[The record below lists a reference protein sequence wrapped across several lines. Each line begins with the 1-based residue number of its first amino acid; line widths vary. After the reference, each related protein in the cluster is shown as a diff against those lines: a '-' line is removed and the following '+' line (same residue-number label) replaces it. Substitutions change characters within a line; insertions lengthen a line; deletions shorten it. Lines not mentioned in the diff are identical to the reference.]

1 VRSGPGPYGQVVP
14 RDRGVVDSAAIA
26 DVTATRG
33 PVRLYSPRPHV
44 QSRLLS
50 ALGADRLGAAIQADQ
65 LPAVLAEAL
74 SSLSPAEADEVMVVH
89 DAEGPV
95 WIESAAT
102 ARQRL
107 QTPWLPELLAERR
120 VSTWFQPL
128 VVVASSQVAGR
139 EAMMRAVVGGRLLRG
154 SELISAARAHGLLY
168 ALDQQARIDAIRRA
182 APILP
187 AGEVLCVNLLPSAVD
202 DAERCLAPTWAAAAE
217 AGVATDQLC
226 LELVQTDTTTDRA
239 LLLRIRELAAA
250 QGALVALD
258 DLGAGWASMQSL
270 RELRPDLVK
279 LDREMLLGL
288 SLDAS
293 RQRMVSALIDFA
305 HELGVNVVA
314 HGVEDADDLAS
325 VVSLGADSVQGYLIG
340 EPAEWMDGLSMSA
353 LALLEDLRRR

>member
-1 VRSGPGPYGQVVP
+1 
-14 RDRGVVDSAAIA
+14 
-26 DVTATRG
+26 
-33 PVRLYSPRPHV
+33 
-44 QSRLLS
+44 
-50 ALGADRLGAAIQADQ
+50 
-65 LPAVLAEAL
+65 
-74 SSLSPAEADEVMVVH
+74 
-89 DAEGPV
+89 
-95 WIESAAT
+95 
-102 ARQRL
+102 
-107 QTPWLPELLAERR
+107 

-128 VVVASSQVAGR
+128 VVVASSKVAGR
-139 EAMMRAVVGGRLLRG
+139 EAMMRAVVDGRLLRG
-154 SELISAARAHGLLY
+154 SELISAARAHGLLH
-168 ALDQQARIDAIRRA
+168 ALDQQARIDAIQRA

-202 DAERCLAPTWAAAAE
+202 DAARCLAPTWAAAAE
-217 AGVATDQLC
+217 AGLAADQLC

-239 LLLRIRELAAA
+239 LLLQIRELAHA

-340 EPAEWMDGLSMSA
+340 EPAEWMDGLSMAA
-353 LALLEDLRRR
+353 LGLLDDLRRS